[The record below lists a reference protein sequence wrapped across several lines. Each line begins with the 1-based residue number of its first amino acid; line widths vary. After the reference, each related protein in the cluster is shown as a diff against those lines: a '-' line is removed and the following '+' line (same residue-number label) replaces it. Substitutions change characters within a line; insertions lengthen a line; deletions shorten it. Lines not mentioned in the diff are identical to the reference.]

1 VLQSLGDKIKTIVS
15 QVPGM
20 VDVADDHLLGQP
32 QYQVV
37 VDRDAASRYGLN
49 ISDIQNLISTSVG
62 GKTVTQIV
70 EGERL
75 FNVLVRLDKSY
86 RSNQEAIDHLLVNPP
101 GSIGPIPISLVAH
114 TETASGALVINRE
127 ENKRLMIV
135 KANVRGRD
143 LGSAVTEAQQKVAN
157 GVQIPEGYEI
167 DWGGQFQYQQE
178 SNQRLMVVV
187 PMTLGLI
194 FVILLLA
201 FGSVRYA
208 LLILVAVPL
217 AAIGGIVGLFIT
229 HTYFSIS
236 AGVGFIA
243 LTGVAVQNGV
253 IMVSFINQLLA
264 GYINKLSQTSDF
276 LDIYPASP
284 SIAGQ
289 AVYTALVRAALQ
301 THNVNMINYA
311 RLLPNKSKS
320 ISYLITRS
328 VYEGA
333 LARMRPVLMTA
344 TVAILG
350 LLPVASSNGIGSQS
364 QKPFAIV
371 IISGL
376 ISATFLTLLVLP
388 TLYNLVEKNTNRHP
402 KQK

>member
-1 VLQSLGDKIKTIVS
+1 
-15 QVPGM
+15 M

-49 ISDIQNLISTSVG
+49 VSDIQNLVATSIG
-62 GKTVTQIV
+62 GKTVTQLV
-70 EGERL
+70 EGERR
-75 FNVLVRLDKSY
+75 FDVLVRLAKPY
-86 RSNQEAIDHLLVNPP
+86 RNTKEAIDELLINPP
-101 GSIGPIPISLVAH
+101 GPIGPIPLSLVAH
-114 TETASGALVINRE
+114 TQAVSGALVINRE
-127 ENKRLMIV
+127 ENKRHIIV

-143 LGSAVTEAQQKVAN
+143 LGSAVAEAQQKVQAQ
-157 GVQIPEGYEI
+157 VHLPEGYELE
-167 DWGGQFQYQQE
+167 WGGQFQYQQE
-178 SNQRLMVVV
+178 SNQRLMIVV
-187 PMTLGLI
+187 PLTLSLI

-253 IMVSFINQLLA
+253 IMVSFINQLSQ
-264 GYINKLSQTSDF
+264 GYLDKLSQESYFSDIFTSSSN
-276 LDIYPASP
+276 IKT
-284 SIAGQ
+284 Q
-289 AVYTALVRAALQ
+289 AVYTALMKVAVENNSLK
-301 THNVNMINYA
+301 MINYTK
-311 RLLPNKSKS
+311 LSPSKEK
-320 ISYLITRS
+320 LIPFFITKA

-371 IISGL
+371 IIGGL

-388 TLYNLVEKNTNRHP
+388 TLYNLVEKNTNRYL
-402 KQK
+402 KNRQ